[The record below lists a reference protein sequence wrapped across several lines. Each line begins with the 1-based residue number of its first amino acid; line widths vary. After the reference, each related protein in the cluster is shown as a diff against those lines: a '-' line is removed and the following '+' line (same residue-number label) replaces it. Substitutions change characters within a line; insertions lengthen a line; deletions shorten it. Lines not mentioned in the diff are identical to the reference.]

1 MGTHDPDDP
10 NDPFNLPPDYD
21 GPRRALEGEIVVYRP
36 YPGSG
41 YSANDGRTGPRTRG
55 PDVGYGHRHR
65 AEDYDEEGQP
75 RDPRGRTFGPRSYD
89 EALVAEVIHYT
100 ITHPHEG
107 SRTIGARF
115 GISRSTVERW
125 TRADVDKRSS
135 VVDTARKRAE
145 AAIQLEAA
153 MAEAWKLYD
162 AATGRAP
169 KDARMIRTA
178 LESLRTVEMLSN
190 SHARLLGL
198 NMPVKV
204 DVQVTELTEA
214 ERELQEMINEAAAK
228 TARLEADVIAQASDD
243 PDL

>member
-10 NDPFNLPPDYD
+10 NDPFNQPPDYD
-21 GPRRALEGEIVVYRP
+21 GPRRAIEGEIVVYRP

-41 YSANDGRTGPRTRG
+41 YSSNDGRTGPRTHG
-55 PDVGYGHRHR
+55 PDVGYGHR
-65 AEDYDEEGQP
+65 AEDYDDEGQP

-89 EALVAEVIHYT
+89 EGLVEEVIAYRV
-100 ITHPHEG
+100 THPHEG
-107 SRTIGARF
+107 ARTVGARF

-125 TRADVDKRSS
+125 TRDDIDRRSS
-135 VVDTARKRAE
+135 IVDTARKRAE

-153 MAEAWKLYD
+153 QAEAWKLYD
-162 AATGRAP
+162 AATGRSP
-169 KDARMIRTA
+169 KDARMLRTA
-178 LESLRTVEMLSN
+178 LEALRTVDMIAG
-190 SHARLLGL
+190 SHAKLLGL

-214 ERELQEMINEAAAK
+214 ERELQEMINEAAARAA
-228 TARLEADVIAQASDD
+228 TLEADVIAQASED